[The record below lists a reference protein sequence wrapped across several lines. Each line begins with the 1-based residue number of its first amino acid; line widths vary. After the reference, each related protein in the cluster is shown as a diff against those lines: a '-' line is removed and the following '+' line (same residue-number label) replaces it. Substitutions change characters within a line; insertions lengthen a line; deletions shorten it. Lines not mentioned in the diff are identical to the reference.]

1 MMTVR
6 LARNSTGM
14 IRRFTITGHAGY
26 APSGEDILCAGVS
39 AIAQTVI
46 GSLQDLAGIQPDY
59 TLEDGRIRCELPD
72 PRLLSTDQAI
82 AARILMESLAVG
94 CRQIEASYGQAFIQV
109 IDTQYRNK
117 GGARA

>member
-1 MMTVR
+1 MIVR

-14 IRRFTITGHAGY
+14 ILRFTITGHAGY
-26 APSGEDILCAGVS
+26 APIGEDILCAGVS

-59 TLEDGRIRCELPD
+59 TLEDGRISCEISD
-72 PRLLSTDQAI
+72 PHSLSEDQAKT
-82 AARILMESLAVG
+82 ARILMESLAVG
-94 CRQIEASYGQAFIQV
+94 CRQIEASYGSTFIKV
-109 IDTQYRNK
+109 TDTHYRNK